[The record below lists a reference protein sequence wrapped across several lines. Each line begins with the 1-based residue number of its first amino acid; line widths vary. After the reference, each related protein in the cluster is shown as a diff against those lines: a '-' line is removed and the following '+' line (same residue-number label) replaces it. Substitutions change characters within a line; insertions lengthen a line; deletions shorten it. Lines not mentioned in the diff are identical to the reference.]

1 LDGIELLRAGFVRFA
16 PVKHPPTVIPVAGT
30 AAVPAPA
37 TVPAWKRILDV
48 SLTLGALPVLVPM
61 SAVIA
66 VAIKCVSRGPVLF
79 RQERIGL
86 NGKPFI
92 CLKFRTMRVNA
103 PTTGHQAYLATL
115 MKSDQPMTKMD
126 CKGDPRLIPLGS
138 ILRSTGLDE
147 LPQLIN
153 VVRGEMSIVG
163 PRPCLRYEYDS
174 YEPWQKQRFNSLPG
188 LTGLWQVNG
197 KNKTTF
203 EQMIRMDIRY
213 AETRSLRLDL
223 LIMLK
228 TVPVLVL
235 QAAEM
240 LRRRSRP
247 SNATPAP
254 GAEKDTGR
262 AA

>member
-1 LDGIELLRAGFVRFA
+1 MDGIEENRGIPFGI
-16 PVKHPPTVIPVAGT
+16 PVKQHTSAIPAPR
-30 AAVPAPA
+30 AVAPA
-37 TVPAWKRILDV
+37 TVPAWKRMLDV
-48 SLTLGALPVLVPM
+48 SLTLAALPLLLPL

-86 NGKPFI
+86 KGKPFI

-103 PTTGHQAYLATL
+103 PTTGHQAYLTTL

-126 CKGDPRLIPLGS
+126 CQGDPRLIPLGS
-138 ILRSTGLDE
+138 ILRSVGLDE
-147 LPQLIN
+147 LPQFIN
-153 VVRGEMSIVG
+153 VLRGEMSIVG

-213 AETRSLRLDL
+213 AETRSPGLDL
-223 LIMLK
+223 AIMLK
-228 TVPVLVL
+228 TVPVLAL
-235 QAAEM
+235 QAVEM
-240 LRRRSRP
+240 LRQRRKRP
-247 SNATPAP
+247 ANGTPERENHTGT
-254 GAEKDTGR
+254 GA
-262 AA
+262 

>member
-1 LDGIELLRAGFVRFA
+1 M
-16 PVKHPPTVIPVAGT
+16 KHPTTVIPVAHG
-30 AAVPAPA
+30 VAPA
-37 TVPAWKRILDV
+37 TVPAWKRTLDV
-48 SLTLGALPVLVPM
+48 LLTLGALPLLVPLA
-61 SAVIA
+61 AVIA

-86 NGKPFI
+86 KGKPFI

-126 CKGDPRLIPLGS
+126 CQGDPRLIPLGS
-138 ILRSTGLDE
+138 LLRSTGLDE
-147 LPQLIN
+147 LPQFIN
-153 VVRGEMSIVG
+153 VLRGEMSIVG
-163 PRPCLRYEYDS
+163 PRPCLRYEYER

-188 LTGLWQVNG
+188 LTGLWQVSG

-203 EQMIRMDIRY
+203 EEMIRMDIRY
-213 AETRSLRLDL
+213 AETRSPGLDL
-223 LIMLK
+223 AIMLK
-228 TVPVLVL
+228 TVPVLAS

-240 LRRRSRP
+240 LRRRRKRP
-247 SNATPAP
+247 GNPAP
-254 GAEKDTGR
+254 AAAVENDTGR

>member
-1 LDGIELLRAGFVRFA
+1 VRGGFVPFIA
-16 PVKHPPTVIPVAGT
+16 VKHPTTVIPVA
-30 AAVPAPA
+30 AAVAPA

-48 SLTLGALPVLVPM
+48 SLTLGALPVLVLV

-86 NGKPFI
+86 KGKPFI
-92 CLKFRTMRVNA
+92 CLKIRTMLVNA
-103 PTTGHQAYLATL
+103 ATTGHEAYLQTL
-115 MKSDQPMTKMD
+115 MKSDQPMTIMD
-126 CKGDPRLIPLGS
+126 CQGDSRLIPLRS
-138 ILRSTGLDE
+138 ILRSTGLDD

-153 VVRGEMSIVG
+153 VLRGEMSIVG

-174 YEPWQKQRFNSLPG
+174 YKPWQKQRFNSLPG
-188 LTGLWQVNG
+188 LTGLWQVSG

-213 AETRSLRLDL
+213 AETRSLGLDL
-223 LIMLK
+223 AIMLK
-228 TVPVLVL
+228 TLPVLIF

-240 LRRRSRP
+240 LRRRHKRQR
-247 SNATPAP
+247 NATPAP
-254 GAEKDTGR
+254 AAEDHTGR